1 MHRLLQH
8 VTVCVCILRWK
19 MAPSWGLF
27 MGRNS
32 HLLPFSARGCQLP
45 VRGQR
50 GGRTAVS
57 QRHHTRTHSANLQTS
72 SCFSSCSFSSQ
83 LALIL
88 VMSVAL
94 RVKNDFVFAQ
104 TDCLCDQALLKLLL
118 LLYLRLLRKIFNF
131 AYIIRPSL
139 FVG

>member
-1 MHRLLQH
+1 
-8 VTVCVCILRWK
+8 
-19 MAPSWGLF
+19 

-32 HLLPFSARGCQLP
+32 HLLPFSVRGCQLS

-50 GGRTAVS
+50 GGKDCS
-57 QRHHTRTHSANLQTS
+57 QPETPHAYTQRKLTNVKL
-72 SCFSSCSFSSQ
+72 FSSCSFSSQ

-88 VMSVAL
+88 VMSVTH
-94 RVKNDFVFAQ
+94 RVKNDFVFVQ

-118 LLYLRLLRKIFNF
+118 LLYLRLLIKIFNF